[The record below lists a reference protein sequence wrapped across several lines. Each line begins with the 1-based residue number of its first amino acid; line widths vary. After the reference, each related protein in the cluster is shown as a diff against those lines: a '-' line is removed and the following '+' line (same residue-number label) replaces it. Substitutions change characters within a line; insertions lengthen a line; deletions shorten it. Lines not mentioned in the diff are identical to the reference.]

1 MGDGIGGGTVD
12 SYQVVAGGTGGGD
25 YLIVFFTF
33 AFAFCYLMSS
43 LSFFFFKGL
52 KHYCHCVCFCVYCLF
67 SLSLI
72 PLIRNY

>member
-12 SYQVVAGGTGGGD
+12 SYQVVAGGTGGVD

-52 KHYCHCVCFCVYCLF
+52 KHYCH
-67 SLSLI
+67 
-72 PLIRNY
+72 